1 MSDKKAPSKA
11 VKGPSKAVIE
21 CRGVKKTYRMGKVTV
36 EAARGIDLRINEGDF
51 LAIVGPSGSGKSTL
65 MHLIGALDTPG
76 GGQVLID
83 GHDLK
88 AMNDWQM
95 TRLRGNTIGFIFQ
108 TFNLIN
114 HMSIVDNV
122 SLMMRFGSD
131 RGNTRK
137 RAEDLLRS
145 VGLGD
150 RLRHKPQELS
160 GGERQRVAI
169 ARALANN
176 PKIILADEPTGNLDS
191 KTSRKIMGL
200 LKDLNKKGVT
210 VVIVTHDLELAQEA
224 KRVVR
229 IRDGRIEAET

>member
-1 MSDKKAPSKA
+1 MNEAGPKAM
-11 VKGPSKAVIE
+11 IE
-21 CRGVKKTYRMGKVTV
+21 CKGVTRSYKMGKVTV

-65 MHLIGALDTPG
+65 MHLVGALDTPSS
-76 GGQVLID
+76 GQVLID
-83 GHDLK
+83 GNDLK
-88 AMNDWQM
+88 KMNDLQM
-95 TRLRGNTIGFIFQ
+95 TRMRGCTIGFVFQ

-122 SLMMRFGSD
+122 SLVMRFGSN
-131 RGNTRK
+131 RSNRRK

-169 ARALANN
+169 ARALAND
-176 PKIILADEPTGNLDS
+176 PKILLADEPTGNLDS

-200 LKDLNKKGVT
+200 LKELNKKGVT

-229 IRDGRIEAET
+229 IRDGRIEAAT